1 MKTIILSPTC
11 SGKTTFEVKRE
22 DVICNEWL
30 SSYNYTPRGIR
41 MGGDAVKLLPSH
53 PLYLSWEE
61 MYKIGVKMFDE
72 GDKPEEKYLIY
83 NCSSHISWLTDKY
96 SDILIKIVIIDENI
110 HYKHY
115 FERMDGIE
123 DSKKPFMELVK
134 KDSPLINSRH
144 SLNWLKM
151 ERDEYNRLAKIFN
164 IKIYNSFEEACE

>member
-1 MKTIILSPTC
+1 MQL
-11 SGKTTFEVKRE
+11 
-22 DVICNEWL
+22 
-30 SSYNYTPRGIR
+30 
-41 MGGDAVKLLPSH
+41 
-53 PLYLSWEE
+53 
-61 MYKIGVKMFDE
+61 
-72 GDKPEEKYLIY
+72 
-83 NCSSHISWLTDKY
+83 SWLTDKY